1 MAVTDALKDAPEA
14 VKSAVGLGH
23 GSSEPTGRW

>member
-1 MAVTDALKDAPEA
+1 MAVTDTLKDAAEA